1 MVYNELFNKIAKDPK
16 EANVLKLKDILAG
29 LEIKELHADAEMEIS
44 GICYDSRQVAPGQL
58 FTAVTGFASDGHRFI
73 SMAVNK
79 GASAVL
85 CERVPETDVPYILV
99 ENTRY
104 ALAIASGNFFDNP
117 ASKMCMIGITGTNG
131 KTTSTY
137 LIKHMLEECFGAK
150 VGLIGT
156 NANMIGDVELHTERT
171 TPESYELHKLF
182 ADMYAAGCSHVVMEV
197 SSHALV
203 LDRVA
208 GIRFDV
214 ASFTNLTQDHLDFH
228 SDMDDYARAKALLFE
243 RCDHGAVNLDDS
255 YSKIMLDGAKCPM
268 LSYSIDA
275 SSNLQAEKVVLEPS
289 SVHFTAVYGE
299 ETEEISL
306 AIPGRFSVYNAL
318 GVIAC
323 GLMLGLSL
331 KQCAAAMQT
340 ASGVKGRVETV
351 PTDGDYTV
359 VIDYSHTPDSL
370 ENVLKTVREATKGR
384 VVALFGCGGD
394 RDRAKRPIMGRI
406 GTELSD
412 FAIITS
418 DNPRTEDPDAII
430 EEILTGVN
438 VEAGRYIAISDRVE
452 AIRYAIENHIPG
464 DIIVLAGKGH
474 ETYQEI
480 NHQKFHMDE
489 REIVADILKERERK

>member
-1 MVYNELFNKIAKDPK
+1 MLKLNEL
-16 EANVLKLKDILAG
+16 LSRLDI
-29 LEIKELHADAEMEIS
+29 IELHADGDMDIS
-44 GICYDSRQVAPGQL
+44 GICYDSRLVSPGQL
-58 FTAVTGFASDGHRFI
+58 FVAVTGFASDGHRFI
-73 SMAVNK
+73 PMAVEK

-85 CERVPETDVPYILV
+85 CERVPENDVPYILV
-99 ENTRY
+99 KNTRY
-104 ALAIASGNFFDNP
+104 ALAIISANFYGNP
-117 ASKMCMIGITGTNG
+117 AGKMCMIGITGTNG

-137 LIKHMLEECFGAK
+137 LIKHMLEECLGAK

-156 NANMIGDVELHTERT
+156 NANMIGQLELPTERT
-171 TPESYELHKLF
+171 TPESLELHKLF
-182 ADMYAAGCSHVVMEV
+182 KDMYEAGCSHVVMEV

-208 GIRFDV
+208 GITFDV

-228 SDMDDYARAKALLFE
+228 SDMDDYARAKALLFS
-243 RCDHGAVNLDDS
+243 RSKSGSVNIDDT
-255 YSKIMLDGAKCPM
+255 YAGVMLESATCSM
-268 LSYSIDA
+268 LSYSIDK
-275 SSNLQAEKVVLEPS
+275 SSDLKANDISLHPTGVSFKVS
-289 SVHFTAVYGE
+289 YKGE
-299 ETEEISL
+299 EQEIKL
-306 AIPGRFSVYNAL
+306 GIPGRFSVYNAL
-318 GVIAC
+318 GVISC

-331 KQCAAAMQT
+331 DRCAAALAT
-340 ASGVKGRVETV
+340 AKGVKGRVETV
-351 PTDGDYTV
+351 PTDGDYTI

-418 DNPRTEDPDAII
+418 DNPRTEDPDEII
-430 EEILTGVN
+430 AEILAGVS
-438 VEAGRYIAISDRVE
+438 VPAERYVAVTDRIE
-452 AIRYAIENHIPG
+452 AIRYAINNHKPG

-480 NHQKFHMDE
+480 NHHKIHMDE